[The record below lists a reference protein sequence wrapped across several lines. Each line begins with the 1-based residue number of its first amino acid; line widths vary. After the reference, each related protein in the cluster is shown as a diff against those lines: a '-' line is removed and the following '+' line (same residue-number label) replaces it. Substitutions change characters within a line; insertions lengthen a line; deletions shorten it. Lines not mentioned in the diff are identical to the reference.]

1 MTRQGARGIAFRT
14 ECAAAT
20 HVGRVRELNE
30 DSYIARPDLG
40 LWAVADGMGGH
51 HAGDLASRTVVDELG
66 TLDPPSSPAALL
78 SALEE
83 RVIRANARLRRAAR
97 ERGPRGLIGCT
108 LAALVIFDDA
118 WACVWSGDSRI
129 YRVRRGAVE
138 QVTRDHTEAQ
148 ELVDRGTLTPDEARA
163 WPRRNV
169 VTRAIGV
176 FDQPELEMVQGRL
189 EAWRPLRHLLGR
201 ADPAC
206 ARTTRS
212 ARLANL
218 RPLGRAVDEMIAM
231 ALARGAT
238 DNVTVVTVACREV
251 TAVRGTGED
260 RGEA

>member
-1 MTRQGARGIAFRT
+1 MTRQGARVAFRT

-51 HAGDLASRTVVDELG
+51 HAGDLASRTVVAELG

-129 YRVRRGAVE
+129 YRMRRGAVE

-189 EAWRPLRHLLGR
+189 EHGDLFVICSDGLTQHVEDDEIGAM
-201 ADPAC
+201 
-206 ARTTRS
+206 
-212 ARLANL
+212 ANL
-218 RPLGRAVDEMIAM
+218 RPLGRAVDEMIAT
-231 ALARGAT
+231 ALARGGT